1 MLHQFDFTTLVLMQV
16 LLSLVMGS
24 VLLFAWRFN
33 RTAPGLREFALACLS
48 ASMAT
53 LVFALRADIPELL
66 ATLIVSFFITAVAW
80 LIYQGCR
87 LHVGQPRGSVLVGM
101 AVIGLSVLIT
111 TFFTAIHPVPGVRFV
126 ITSLITGV
134 LFVLSARHI
143 SQGGHERYPTRYL
156 FALLCSL
163 HGIFIMLRPWMRWL
177 AGDMGEYGT
186 TMQLQALFALESM
199 LFLVLL
205 SIGALMLA
213 NEYIAEQLTTLAEM
227 DPLTG
232 MFNRRAFMTLLDKAH
247 SLSVRNATP
256 LSVLVIDVD
265 HFKQINDTWGHQT
278 GDVVLQHFAQEVT
291 QRLRREDVAGRL
303 GGEEFAIFLP
313 HVGLAAATEI
323 AERLRVELAAH
334 PARNQDALISYT
346 LSIGVA
352 EHVLGESIENTLQ
365 RADQTMYQAKKLGRN
380 QVRWSPSP
388 VPPALQPL

>member
-1 MLHQFDFTTLVLMQV
+1 MLHQFDFTTLVLVLV
-16 LLSLVMGS
+16 LLALVMGS

-33 RTAPGLREFALACLS
+33 RTAPGLKEFALACLS
-48 ASMAT
+48 AGMAS
-53 LVFALRADIPELL
+53 LVFSVRAYVPELL
-66 ATLIVSFFITAVAW
+66 STLIVSFFITAVAW

-87 LHVGQPRGSVLVGM
+87 LHVGHPRGSTWV
-101 AVIGLSVLIT
+101 AATVIGLSVLIT
-111 TFFTAIHPVPGVRFV
+111 TFFTAIHPVSGVRFV
-126 ITSLITGV
+126 ITSLITGA
-134 LFVLSARHI
+134 LFVLSAHHI
-143 SQGGHERYPTRYL
+143 SRGGYERYPTRYL

-177 AGDMGEYGT
+177 VGDMGEYGT

-227 DPLTG
+227 DPLTS

-256 LSVLVIDVD
+256 LSLLVIDVD

-278 GDVVLQHFAQEVT
+278 GDVVLQQFAQQVT

-313 HVGLAAATEI
+313 HAGLSAAAEI
-323 AERLRVELAAH
+323 AQRLRMELAAQ

-352 EHVLGESIENTLQ
+352 EHVLGESIESTLQ
-365 RADQTMYQAKKLGRN
+365 RADQAMYQAKKLGRN
-380 QVRWSPSP
+380 QVCCSPN
-388 VPPALQPL
+388 PLLSTLHPL